1 MKFLRFSFVMLA
13 LIISGS
19 MMAQSQKELSQLMRE
34 RNEYYFTLNVNDPHE
49 IQAINELCSVDGFKG
64 TTVVCYANQQQYD
77 RLLKAGYQPNLQ
89 TPPSL
94 LEEAKMWDGRATY
107 EWDSYPTYSQYESM
121 MQAYPAS
128 AIDGRICTYMELGTL
143 SSNRKIM
150 GVRINNGDT
159 IGKPKFLYSST
170 IHGDETTGMILML
183 RLIDELCTS
192 TDSRIENL
200 VNSLDI
206 FIFPDA
212 NPDGT
217 YYGGNNSVT
226 GSRRANANGVD
237 MNRNYPDPHSS
248 QHPDGNAWQSET
260 QWFMKLAQDYPF
272 VMAANFHGG
281 AEVMNYPWDNT
292 STRHAD
298 DAWWQ
303 YISNEYVANT
313 RAVYSGYMTD
323 TYSSGITNG
332 ADWYMIGG
340 GRQDYMNGYC
350 QCREI
355 TIECSTTKTL
365 AASQLN
371 NYWNYNHTALL
382 AYMEQ
387 CLNGVHGKVIDANT
401 NQALDGVT
409 ITVQDHDDQY
419 SIVSTHED
427 GYFHRPI
434 KGGSYTFAIEK
445 DGYCPYYVDVTV
457 TDGQSLNMGEISL
470 TAGSCLTPNFTASST
485 AVSLGSS
492 ISFTDASYGDIVS
505 WSWTFEGGTPST
517 STAQNPTNIQY
528 NTAGTF
534 DVTLTITDSE
544 GISATLTKEDYIT
557 AAANYN
563 MSNTTVTTCEALF
576 YDSGGASSNY
586 GNNLTYTMT
595 FYPETEGAMISVSFS
610 EFNTES
616 GYDYLYIY
624 DGSSTESTQIGQYD
638 GTNSPGTVTATNSE
652 GALTF
657 KFTSDRATV
666 ASGWVA
672 TVSCVMVEHTITA
685 TANPGEG
692 GTVTGG
698 GTFSPG
704 ETCTL
709 TATPAE
715 GYRFIHWTENGEV
728 VSNDA
733 EYSFTVTV
741 DRTLVAVFGSTD
753 PIDITVSA
761 SPARAGSVSGGGEF
775 LYGETCTVT
784 ATPNEGYSFA
794 NWTENDAVVSDQATY
809 SFEVTSARVLA
820 ANFTFDAAVT
830 GNCYYPVANV
840 TAGSYVMGHIDGTN
854 LVSPSHNNASS
865 VTTTSTTITP
875 TDYGFSVDE
884 ETTLPQ
890 VTLTA
895 YQNEQYYIVYNN
907 RYLARSNYGGSLT
920 WSQNQ
925 TSSGRW
931 HIDSNGIYVS
941 ASSGGMGGGSTTNYY
956 LYYSNG
962 SFALS
967 TSQQNNIT
975 FYTEGDCPV
984 SEFTITATAEPAAG
998 GTIEG
1003 ADTYYLGEMCTLT
1016 ATANQGYQF
1025 VNWTE
1030 NGEEVSTEAEYSFEV
1045 TAGRELV
1052 ANFEEVIST
1061 TTQTVTLHTG
1071 WNWWSTYLDITLDD
1085 LETALNGNCE
1095 SIVCQNTSISYMD
1108 GYGWDGDFDT
1118 IDLSKM
1124 YKIEV
1129 STDCTL
1135 TLNGNVVNPANCTIT
1150 IKPGAN
1156 WISFP
1161 VSQSMSLNQAF
1172 SGFTPTIGDSVKSNS
1187 GSATFLG
1194 SSWSGTLKN
1203 LDPGKGYI
1211 YKSKANTIKTFT
1223 FPAPE

>member
-1 MKFLRFSFVMLA
+1 MKFLRFSFFMLA

-19 MMAQSQKELSQLMRE
+19 TMAQSQKELSQLMRE
-34 RNEYYFTLNVNDPHE
+34 RNEYYFTLNVNDLHE
-49 IQAINELCSVDGFKG
+49 IQSISELCSVDGFKG
-64 TTVVCYANQQQYD
+64 STVVCYANQQQYD

-94 LEEAKMWDGRATY
+94 LEEAKMWDGNRATY
-107 EWDSYPTYSQYESM
+107 AWDSYPTYEQLESM
-121 MQAYPAS
+121 IQGFPS
-128 AIDGRICTYMELGTL
+128 STVSGRTCTYLELGTL

-170 IHGDETTGMILML
+170 IHGDETTGMILLL

-192 TDSRIENL
+192 TDSRIDNL
-200 VNSLDI
+200 VNNLDI

-217 YYGGNNSVT
+217 YYGGNSTVT

-292 STRHAD
+292 KTRHAD

-313 RAVYSGYMTD
+313 RTVYSGYMTD

-445 DGYCPYYVDVTV
+445 DGYCPYYVDVTL
-457 TDGQSLNMGEISL
+457 TDDQSVNLGEIPL
-470 TAGSCLTPNFTASST
+470 TPGSCLVANFTASST
-485 AVSLGSS
+485 NVSLGSS

-528 NTAGTF
+528 NTAGTY

-557 AAANYN
+557 AAAQYN

-576 YDSGGASSNY
+576 YDSGGASSDY

-595 FYPETEGAMISVSFS
+595 FYPETEGAMISVAFS
-610 EFNTES
+610 EFSTES
-616 GYDYLYIY
+616 SYDYLYIY
-624 DGSSTESTQIGQYD
+624 DGISTSATMIGQYD

-657 KFTSDRATV
+657 KFTSDRATA

-685 TANPGEG
+685 TADPVEG
-692 GTVTGG
+692 GTVAGA

-709 TATPAE
+709 TATAAE
-715 GYRFIHWTENGEV
+715 GYRFVHWTENGEV

-733 EYSFTVTV
+733 AYSFTVTV

-761 SPARAGSVSGGGEF
+761 NPARGGSVSGGGKF
-775 LYGETCTVT
+775 LFGETCTVI

-794 NWTENDAVVSDQATY
+794 NWTENGEVVSDQATY
-809 SFEVTSARVLA
+809 SFEVNNARELV
-820 ANFTFDAAVT
+820 ANFTFDAAIS
-830 GNCYYPVANV
+830 GNCYYIADNV
-840 TAGSYVMGHIDGTN
+840 GAGSYVMGHIEGTT
-854 LVSPSHNNASS
+854 LASPTHNNATS
-865 VTTTSTTITP
+865 VTTTSTPITP
-875 TDYGFSVDE
+875 TEYGFSVDE
-884 ETTLPQ
+884 EATLPQ

-895 YQNEQYYIVYNN
+895 YQNGQYYISYNG
-907 RYLARSNYGGSLT
+907 RYLARSNYGTNLT
-920 WSQNQ
+920 WGTN
-925 TSSGRW
+925 TSIYGRW
-931 HIDSNGIYVS
+931 HIDSNGIYLTS
-941 ASSGGMGGGSTTNYY
+941 TGGYGGNSTYY
-956 LYYSNG
+956 LYYNNG

-967 TSQQNNIT
+967 TTQQNNIT

-984 SEFTITATAEPAAG
+984 SEFTIAATAEPTEG

-1003 ADTYYLGEMCTLT
+1003 VDTYYLGEMCTLI
-1016 ATANQGYQF
+1016 ATANEGYQF

-1052 ANFEEVIST
+1052 AHFEEVIST
-1061 TTQTVTLHTG
+1061 VTQTHTLHQG
-1071 WNWWSTYLDITLDD
+1071 WNWWSTYIEIDLEQLENALGDNGITILAQNGYVTNESTSWEGSLETIQNEKMYRICVSDETIVTLTGILANPTD
-1085 LETALNGNCE
+1085 HTINLNTGWNWVGFISDTPMNLETALAGFE
-1095 SIVCQNTSISYMD
+1095 ASEGDIIKGTVGTGFAEYYE
-1108 GYGWDGDFDT
+1108 GYGWYGS
-1118 IDLSKM
+1118 LK
-1124 YKIEV
+1124 K
-1129 STDCTL
+1129 L
-1135 TLNGNVVNPANCTIT
+1135 Q
-1150 IKPGAN
+1150 PGMGYMIRSAKAT
-1156 WISFP
+1156 SFQYP
-1161 VSQSMSLNQAF
+1161 N
-1172 SGFTPTIGDSVKSNS
+1172 
-1187 GSATFLG
+1187 
-1194 SSWSGTLKN
+1194 
-1203 LDPGKGYI
+1203 
-1211 YKSKANTIKTFT
+1211 
-1223 FPAPE
+1223 

>member
-13 LIISGS
+13 LIISCS

-89 TPPSL
+89 TPPSM
-94 LEEAKMWDGRATY
+94 LEEAVMWDGRATY

-248 QHPDGNAWQSET
+248 QHPDGNVWQSET
-260 QWFMKLAQDYPF
+260 EWFMKLAQDYPF

-387 CLNGVHGKVIDANT
+387 CLNGIHGVVRDAIT
-401 NQALDGVT
+401 NQIIEGATV
-409 ITVQDHDDQY
+409 TVQNHDDEY

-434 KGGSYTFAIEK
+434 KGGTWTLKITKE
-445 DGYCPYYVDVTV
+445 GYCNETVAVTVADDQWEDVDVY
-457 TDGQSLNMGEISL
+457 LYPE
-470 TAGSCLTPNFTASST
+470 
-485 AVSLGSS
+485 
-492 ISFTDASYGDIVS
+492 GDCPVVMNCYEQTI
-505 WSWTFEGGTPST
+505 PST
-517 STAQNPTNIQY
+517 N
-528 NTAGTF
+528 
-534 DVTLTITDSE
+534 
-544 GISATLTKEDYIT
+544 
-557 AAANYN
+557 
-563 MSNTTVTTCEALF
+563 
-576 YDSGGASSNY
+576 
-586 GNNLTYTMT
+586 
-595 FYPETEGAMISVSFS
+595 
-610 EFNTES
+610 
-616 GYDYLYIY
+616 
-624 DGSSTESTQIGQYD
+624 
-638 GTNSPGTVTATNSE
+638 
-652 GALTF
+652 
-657 KFTSDRATV
+657 
-666 ASGWVA
+666 
-672 TVSCVMVEHTITA
+672 
-685 TANPGEG
+685 
-692 GTVTGG
+692 
-698 GTFSPG
+698 
-704 ETCTL
+704 
-709 TATPAE
+709 
-715 GYRFIHWTENGEV
+715 
-728 VSNDA
+728 
-733 EYSFTVTV
+733 
-741 DRTLVAVFGSTD
+741 
-753 PIDITVSA
+753 
-761 SPARAGSVSGGGEF
+761 
-775 LYGETCTVT
+775 
-784 ATPNEGYSFA
+784 
-794 NWTENDAVVSDQATY
+794 
-809 SFEVTSARVLA
+809 
-820 ANFTFDAAVT
+820 
-830 GNCYYPVANV
+830 
-840 TAGSYVMGHIDGTN
+840 GSYVMGYLNGST
-854 LVSPSHNNASS
+854 LVMPTHNNGTANTTS
-865 VTTTSTTITP
+865 VTVTP
-875 TDYGFSVDE
+875 NDLGFSVE
-884 ETTLPQ
+884 EEGLPGLY
-890 VTLTA
+890 TLTA
-895 YQNEQYYIVYNN
+895 YGSNGQYFISYNN
-907 RYLARSNYGGSLT
+907 RYLTRSSSYGGNSSLS
-920 WSQNQ
+920 WSTNQ
-925 TSSGRW
+925 STNNRW

-956 LYYSNG
+956 LYYNNG

-967 TSQQNNIT
+967 TTQQNNVH
-975 FYTEGDCPV
+975 FYVAGDCPTPT
-984 SEFTITATAEPAAG
+984 FTITATANPTEG
-998 GTIEG
+998 GSVSGVGTFEQ
-1003 ADTYYLGEMCTLT
+1003 GETCTLT
-1016 ATANQGYQF
+1016 ATAAEGYQF

-1030 NGEEVSTEAEYSFEV
+1030 GEEEVSTEASISFEVTADRELVANFELIPMPTFTITATPNPTEGGTVEGTGTFDQGATCTLTATPAEGYQFVNWTEGEEEVSTEAEYSFTV
-1045 TAGRELV
+1045 TADRELV

-1071 WNWWSTYLDITLDD
+1071 WNWWSTYVEIDLEQ
-1085 LETALNGNCE
+1085 LETALGDNGVN
-1095 SIVCQNTSISYMD
+1095 IMAQNGYVINETD
-1108 GYGWDGDFDT
+1108 GWEGSLTT
-1118 IDLSKM
+1118 IQNEKM
-1124 YKIEV
+1124 YRIYVSDETTVTLTGILASPTNHTIYLNTGWNWVGFISATALDLNTALAGFNASTGDIIKGTVGTGFAEYEEGFGWYGSLKKLQPGMGYMIYSSK
-1129 STDCTL
+1129 STDFQYP
-1135 TLNGNVVNPANCTIT
+1135 N
-1150 IKPGAN
+1150 
-1156 WISFP
+1156 
-1161 VSQSMSLNQAF
+1161 
-1172 SGFTPTIGDSVKSNS
+1172 
-1187 GSATFLG
+1187 
-1194 SSWSGTLKN
+1194 
-1203 LDPGKGYI
+1203 
-1211 YKSKANTIKTFT
+1211 
-1223 FPAPE
+1223 